1 MLFSPP
7 RAAQEKTIFPELWLD
22 RFRVPHYIIPNSK
35 PVIKGG
41 AECSK
46 FTHGMFVRIV
56 KKTVDW
62 LQNHK
67 IPFQYLE
74 IEEQP
79 EEVIRQVVD
88 ANGGVDWV
96 VPTLEY
102 NGQWRPGQMF
112 DPIQLE
118 ADLRAWHLL

>member
-1 MLFSPP
+1 MLKVY
-7 RAAQEKTIFPELWLD
+7 AWK
-22 RFRVPHYIIPNSK
+22 VCPH
-35 PVIKGG
+35 
-41 AECSK
+41 C
-46 FTHGMFVRIV
+46 

>member
-1 MLFSPP
+1 MLKVY
-7 RAAQEKTIFPELWLD
+7 AWN
-22 RFRVPHYIIPNSK
+22 VCPH
-35 PVIKGG
+35 
-41 AECSK
+41 C
-46 FTHGMFVRIV
+46 

-79 EEVIRQVVD
+79 QEVIQQVID
-88 ANGGVDWV
+88 ANGGDDWV

-102 NGQWRPGQMF
+102 QGKWRRGQVF
-112 DPIQLE
+112 DPIRLE
-118 ADLRAWHLL
+118 EDLREWKLI